1 MPDPNQPAPDE
12 ATRRFEE
19 LWRQATQG
27 PKTVEVTKTKRVEVD
42 LSPLTMLKYLR
53 EVADHSHAKGEMKD
67 DSYKLIVESS
77 KQLELAFSGLPVD
90 VFRQSID
97 AVKDRLRAIR
107 ERRGLDRP

>member
-27 PKTVEVTKTKRVEVD
+27 PKTVEVTKTKRIEVD

-53 EVADHSHAKGEMKD
+53 EVADHSHAEGKMKED
-67 DSYKLIVESS
+67 DYKLVLQSS
-77 KQLELAFSGLPVD
+77 KQLELAFSGMPIE
-90 VFRQSID
+90 VFRQGLE
-97 AVKDRLRAIR
+97 AVKDRLRALR
-107 ERRGLDRP
+107 DRQGRR